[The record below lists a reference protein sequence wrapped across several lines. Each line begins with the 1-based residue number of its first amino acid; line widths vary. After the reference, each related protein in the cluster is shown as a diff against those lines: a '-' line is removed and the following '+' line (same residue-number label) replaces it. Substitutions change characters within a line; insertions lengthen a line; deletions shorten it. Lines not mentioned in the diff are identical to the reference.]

1 MSSENKQ
8 LVQRMYDAFNRGDID
23 TVLANM
29 TDDITWYMPGPAPFA
44 GHRAGRDE
52 VRKFFAEAAG
62 ATQMDEFDV
71 DELLA
76 DGDRVVALGRQRATV
91 RETGRHFESRWAHVY
106 TIRTGKV
113 AACEIYMDTHAAASA
128 VGESTRERQALTGS
142 LGITHPTFSG
152 RGTPE

>member
-1 MSSENKQ
+1 
-8 LVQRMYDAFNRGDID
+8 VQRMYDAFNRGDID

-44 GHRAGRDE
+44 GHRCGRDE
-52 VRKFFAEAAG
+52 VRNFFAEAAR
-62 ATQMDEFDV
+62 ATQMDQFDM

-76 DGDRVVALGRQRATV
+76 DGDKVVALGRQRATV
-91 RETGRHFESRWAHVY
+91 RETGRHFEVRWAHVY
-106 TIRTGKV
+106 TIRAGKV
-113 AACEIYMDTHAAASA
+113 AACEIYTDTHAAASA
-128 VGESTRERQALTGS
+128 LGESTRERQALTGS